1 MSRSKS
7 SHQWL
12 QEHENDPYVSR
23 ARAEGYRSR
32 ASYKLLEI
40 EERYQL
46 LRGAKRVLDLGAAP
60 GGWCQVLRQKGAVD
74 CSVFAIDL
82 LPIEPI
88 PGVTVFR
95 GDFTEDHGLDAIS
108 AFLGDH
114 QADLVISDMAPNLSG
129 MKAVDLPNSAYLVE
143 LAIYCAD
150 EFLRPG
156 GHFLAKAFEG
166 EGIDTLRR
174 DIRTRYT
181 KQVNIKPKASSN
193 RSKEIYLLGL
203 EKKKQSK

>member
-95 GDFTEDHGLDAIS
+95 GDFTEDHGLNAIS

-129 MKAVDLPNSAYLVE
+129 MRAVDLPNSAYLVE
-143 LAIYCAD
+143 LAILCAD

-181 KQVNIKPKASSN
+181 KQVNIKPKASRN

-203 EKKKQSK
+203 EKKK

>member
-23 ARAEGYRSR
+23 ARADGYRSR

-129 MKAVDLPNSAYLVE
+129 MKAVGLPNSAYLVE

-181 KQVNIKPKASSN
+181 KQVNIKPKASRN

-203 EKKKQSK
+203 EKKK

>member
-95 GDFTEDHGLDAIS
+95 GDFTEDYGLDAIS

-181 KQVNIKPKASSN
+181 KQVNIKPKASRS

-203 EKKKQSK
+203 EKKE

>member
-7 SHQWL
+7 SHEWL
-12 QEHENDPYVSR
+12 REHEKDPFVHK

-40 EERYQL
+40 DERYRL
-46 LRGAKRVLDLGAAP
+46 LSGCRRVLDLGAAP
-60 GGWCQVLRQKGAVD
+60 GGWSQVVTKLQGRQTE
-74 CSVFAIDL
+74 VFAIDL
-82 LPIEPI
+82 LPMEPI
-88 PGVTVFR
+88 PGVTFFQ
-95 GDFTEDHGLDAIS
+95 GDFTEDAGLRAIQS
-108 AFLGDH
+108 FLGDQ

-129 MKAVDLPNSAYLVE
+129 MKAVDLPKSSYLVE
-143 LAIYCAD
+143 LAIDCAD
-150 EFLRPG
+150 QFLAEG

-174 DIRTRYT
+174 EIRTRYD
-181 KQVNIKPKASSN
+181 KQVNIKPKASRG

-203 EKKKQSK
+203 GKKS

>member
-12 QEHENDPYVSR
+12 QERENDPYVSR

-129 MKAVDLPNSAYLVE
+129 MKAVDLPKSAYLVE
-143 LAIYCAD
+143 LAIHCAD
-150 EFLRPG
+150 EFLRQG
-156 GHFLAKAFEG
+156 GHFLTKAFEG

-181 KQVNIKPKASSN
+181 KQVNIKPKASRN

-203 EKKKQSK
+203 EKKK

>member
-60 GGWCQVLRQKGAVD
+60 GGWCQVLRQRSAVD

-82 LPIEPI
+82 LDHLIIE
-88 PGVTVFR
+88 
-95 GDFTEDHGLDAIS
+95 
-108 AFLGDH
+108 
-114 QADLVISDMAPNLSG
+114 
-129 MKAVDLPNSAYLVE
+129 
-143 LAIYCAD
+143 
-150 EFLRPG
+150 
-156 GHFLAKAFEG
+156 
-166 EGIDTLRR
+166 
-174 DIRTRYT
+174 
-181 KQVNIKPKASSN
+181 
-193 RSKEIYLLGL
+193 
-203 EKKKQSK
+203 

>member
-12 QEHENDPYVSR
+12 QEHENDPSVSR

-60 GGWCQVLRQKGAVD
+60 GGWGQVLRQKGAVD

-181 KQVNIKPKASSN
+181 KQVNIKPKASRN

-203 EKKKQSK
+203 EKKK